1 MWNEENKQRK
11 ASLAIQFQAA
21 NGNVPQEVKDELMRL
36 YEIENEDDIRRFG
49 IGLDWCTKILY
60 DNDPIDLKPQ
70 NIPSEEYDCE
80 ARMILRELAIREKP
94 TLEEIREIVHE
105 IFSMQ
110 FTFKVAGPADR
121 SCYTNISQELNKN
134 INYWKNK

>member
-11 ASLAIQFQAA
+11 ALLAMQFQAA
-21 NGNVPQEVKDELMRL
+21 NGNVTQKVKDELMSL

-49 IGLDWCTKILY
+49 EGLAWCTRILY

-70 NIPSEEYDCE
+70 NIPLEEYDCE
-80 ARMILRELAIREKP
+80 ARMILRELAIRENP
-94 TLEEIREIVHE
+94 TLEEIREIIHE

-110 FTFKVAGPADR
+110 FTFEVTGPADR
-121 SCYTNISQELNKN
+121 SCYISISQELNKN
-134 INYWKNK
+134 KNYWKNK